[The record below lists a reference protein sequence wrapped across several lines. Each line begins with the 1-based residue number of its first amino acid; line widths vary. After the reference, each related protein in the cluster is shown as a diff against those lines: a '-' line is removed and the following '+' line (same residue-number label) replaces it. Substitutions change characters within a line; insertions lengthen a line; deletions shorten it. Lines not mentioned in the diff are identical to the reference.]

1 VVFLS
6 TDNTLAFVEKLITS
20 GKGDTSRLH
29 HILMSLKAGKKLF
42 FSDQKYLDGKLAQE
56 IGLVQKPKVNLNLL
70 ERVQTLIEL
79 GAGDSGRLR
88 FIHEMLRKGRHLYK
102 TDTLYLEAKLGEKI
116 DSDYLPHTEAFVV
129 SRDPR
134 NSSIIDKISVT
145 HTKITKLETQLSSV
159 LSTLSVTN
167 NKISDLETR
176 VSSVIANIVTT
187 NENISDVKSQ
197 LHNND
202 KKITSLETQ
211 ISSINERFTDFDRT
225 LSGIYSDVTSFEARV
240 LSSISSISSHESQVK
255 TTLERLSKFESQLED
270 DKESYVESNT
280 DEKKYGKCKNCGKKH
295 YKKLSNYCSTEC
307 AVEHL
312 AGQNTKK

>member
-6 TDNTLAFVEKLITS
+6 TDNTLAFVEKLITA
-20 GKGDTSRLH
+20 GKGDPSRLH
-29 HILMSLKAGKKLF
+29 HILMSLRAGKKLF
-42 FSDQKYLDGKLAQE
+42 FSDQRYLDSRLAQE

-70 ERVQTLIEL
+70 DRVQNLIDL

-102 TDTLYLEAKLGEKI
+102 TDIRYLEAKLGEKI
-116 DSDYLPHTEAFVV
+116 DSDDSYHPEVFVA
-129 SRDPR
+129 SRALH
-134 NSSIIDKISVT
+134 SASIIDKIVVT
-145 HTKITKLETQLSSV
+145 NTKITKIESQLSSV
-159 LSTLSVTN
+159 LNTLSVTN
-167 NKISDLETR
+167 NKISGLETR
-176 VSSVIANIVTT
+176 VSSVIANIATT

-197 LHNND
+197 LYHND
-202 KKITSLETQ
+202 QKITSLENQ
-211 ISSINERFTDFDRT
+211 ISSINNRFSDFDRT

-240 LSSISSISSHESQVK
+240 LSSISSISSHESQVN
-255 TTLERLSKFESQLED
+255 TALERLTKFESQLASD
-270 DKESYVESNT
+270 DKKLDEPNT

-312 AGQNTKK
+312 AGQKSKR